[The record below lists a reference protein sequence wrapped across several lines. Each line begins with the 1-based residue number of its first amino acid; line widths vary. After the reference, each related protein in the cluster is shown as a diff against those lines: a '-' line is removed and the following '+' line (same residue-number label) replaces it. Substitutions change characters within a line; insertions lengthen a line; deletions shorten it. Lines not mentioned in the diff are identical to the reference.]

1 MILTCSPNI
10 SALAIGRF
18 FNCTFRIIAAERVLI
33 SVAGVTLAEQVVIP
47 YINEIVPARF
57 RGRAV
62 ALSGGFN
69 GVFQIFATCI
79 MYGCSQL
86 QSDWQWRI
94 PLISRS

>member
-1 MILTCSPNI
+1 M
-10 SALAIGRF
+10 
-18 FNCTFRIIAAERVLI
+18 
-33 SVAGVTLAEQVVIP
+33 AEQVVIP

-94 PLISRS
+94 PLISMFSSKGCIVAFKGLTDL